1 MPNDQE
7 IAHRGPRNSDQGPRP
22 ERHMTFTT
30 EPCQV
35 CGKPD
40 QNVETWDHGE
50 RKRLKCDHCRG
61 PFAITRRTL
70 RRAHHEG
77 RNPELSNWIQAKTER
92 GEDIGEINIERYQE
106 IFDDAQPL
114 GSKHGLRIT
123 TVSIRNFRCI
133 QELSVELDDTTVLIG
148 ENNSGK
154 TAFLEAIRI
163 CLEQLHGGL
172 RGTFQAYDYHL
183 RDESSTPANAGAI
196 EIELSFAEP
205 AVDTWHDELAQELAE
220 VILVR
225 DDGRR
230 EIRFRLTSRF
240 EQATEESS
248 VQWAFLDDHANPLP
262 GQADPTGLLMSLQR
276 LAPVF
281 YLSALRDAS
290 RHFETSGRYWRT
302 FLTESSIPQDDRR
315 SLEKDFSALNRRLL
329 DVHKPLAEVYSKLAD
344 ANKVIDFGAA
354 DAVAIDA
361 LPTKLFSLLSRTEVS
376 LASRAG
382 AKIPVE
388 RQGEGTQSLAVLLL
402 FNAFLHSRLS
412 NFDPIAEPITAL
424 EEPEAHLHP
433 SAARA
438 LMTLLHDLPGQRIV
452 STHSGDLLANVG
464 ALSVRRFAHRDG
476 RIHAHRID
484 SDTLQSEQMRKFD
497 FHVRRSRGELL
508 FARCWLLVEGE
519 TEAVIFS
526 GAAEALELELERA
539 GVRCVEYSQ
548 TDVGML
554 ARVANQLGILWYCVV
569 DDDSGRGK
577 YENKVKQ
584 QLQAAA
590 EADRMVFPYENVER
604 FLCDNGFGDLYES
617 RMSNQKPPPAAPPG
631 TPEYWSQVLGAL
643 PNGYSKPAVAVDA
656 AIKMKTGEKSV
667 PGVLQSIL
675 EKVISLAGE

>member
-1 MPNDQE
+1 MNV
-7 IAHRGPRNSDQGPRP
+7 
-22 ERHMTFTT
+22 TT
-30 EPCQV
+30 EPCPV

-40 QNVETWDHGE
+40 QSVRTWDHDE
-50 RKRLKCDHCRG
+50 RKTLECEHCGG
-61 PFAITRRTL
+61 PFTL
-70 RRAHHEG
+70 TKTAERQAHHDG
-77 RNPELSNWIQAKTER
+77 RQEELSNWIRTKTER
-92 GEDIGEINIERYQE
+92 EESIGEIDRKRYQM
-106 IFDDAQPL
+106 IFDDAQPP
-114 GSKHGLRIT
+114 GSKHGLRLT

-133 QELSVELDDTTVLIG
+133 QELSVELDDITVLIG

-163 CLEQLHGGL
+163 CLEQLHGRS
-172 RGTFQAYDYHL
+172 RGTFQTYDYHL
-183 RDESSTPANAGAI
+183 RDESSTPANADAI
-196 EIELSFAEP
+196 EIDLSFAEP
-205 AVDTWHDELAQELAE
+205 DVDTWHDELVQELAE
-220 VILVR
+220 IILLR
-225 DDGRR
+225 DDGCR

-262 GQADPTGLLMSLQR
+262 EQADPTGLLMSLQR

-290 RHFETSGRYWRT
+290 RHFEASGRYWRT
-302 FLTESSIPQDDRR
+302 FLSESSIPQDDRR
-315 SLEKDFSALNRRLL
+315 SLEKEFSALNRRVL
-329 DVHKPLAEVYSKLAD
+329 DAHKPLAEVYSKLTD

-361 LPTKLFSLLSRTEVS
+361 LPTKLFSLLSRTQVS

-388 RQGEGTQSLAVLLL
+388 RQGEGTQSLAVLML

-433 SAARA
+433 SATRA
-438 LMTLLHDLPGQRIV
+438 LMNLLQDLPGQRIV
-452 STHSGDLLANVG
+452 STHSGDLLASAG

-476 RIHAHRID
+476 QIRAYRIK
-484 SDTLQSEQMRKFD
+484 SDTLQPEQMRKFD
-497 FHVRRSRGELL
+497 FHVRRSHGELL

-519 TEAVIFS
+519 TEAVLLS
-526 GAAEALELELERA
+526 GAAEALGLELERA

-554 ARVANQLGILWYCVV
+554 ANVANQLGIVWYCVV
-569 DDDSGRGK
+569 DDDSGRRK
-577 YENKVKQ
+577 YETKVRQ
-584 QLQAAA
+584 QLKSAA
-590 EADRMVFPYENVER
+590 EDDRMVFPYENVER
-604 FLCDNGFGDLYES
+604 FLCHNGFGSLYEC
-617 RMSNQKPPPAAPPG
+617 RMSNQKPSPTAPKG
-631 TPEYWSQVLGAL
+631 TSDYWNQVLDAL

-656 AIKMKTGEKSV
+656 AIRMKARKNSV
-667 PGVLQSIL
+667 PRVLRAIL

>member
-1 MPNDQE
+1 
-7 IAHRGPRNSDQGPRP
+7 
-22 ERHMTFTT
+22 MTFTT
-30 EPCQV
+30 EPCPL

-40 QNVETWDHGE
+40 QSIRTWDHGE
-50 RKRLKCDHCRG
+50 RKSLTCEHCGG
-61 PFAITRRTL
+61 PFTL
-70 RRAHHEG
+70 TETAEHQVHHDG
-77 RNPELSNWIQAKTER
+77 RKEELSNWIRTRTER
-92 GEDIGEINIERYQE
+92 GDDIGEIDRERYQK
-106 IFDDAQPL
+106 IFDDAQPPD
-114 GSKHGLRIT
+114 SKHGLRLT
-123 TVSIRNFRCI
+123 TVAIRNFRCI
-133 QELSVELDDTTVLIG
+133 RELSVELDDTTVLIG

-163 CLEQLHGGL
+163 CLEQLHGGS

-183 RDESSTPANAGAI
+183 RDESSTPANADTI

-205 AVDTWHDELAQELAE
+205 YVDTWHNELVQELAE
-220 VILVR
+220 AIHVR
-225 DDGRR
+225 ADGRR

-240 EQATEESS
+240 EHATEESS
-248 VQWAFLDDHANPLP
+248 VQWAFLDAGANPLLR
-262 GQADPTGLLMSLQR
+262 QTDPTGLLMSLQR

-315 SLEKDFSALNRRLL
+315 SLEKEFSELNRRLL
-329 DVHKPLAEVYSKLAD
+329 DSHKPLAEVYSKLSD
-344 ANKVIDFGAA
+344 VNKVIDFGTT
-354 DAVAIDA
+354 DAIAIDA
-361 LPTKLFSLLSRTEVS
+361 LPTKVFSLLSRTEVS
-376 LASRAG
+376 LASKAG

-412 NFDPIAEPITAL
+412 NFHPIAEPITAL

-438 LMTLLHDLPGQRIV
+438 LMNLLHDLPGQRIV

-476 RIHAHRID
+476 RIRVHRIE
-484 SDTLQSEQMRKFD
+484 SDTLEPQQMRKFD
-497 FHVRRSRGELL
+497 FHLRRSRGELL

-519 TEAVIFS
+519 TETVLLS
-526 GAAEALELELERA
+526 GAAEALGLELERA

-554 ARVANQLGILWYCVV
+554 AKVANQLGILWYCVI

-577 YENKVKQ
+577 YEDKVKQ
-584 QLQAAA
+584 QLGAAA

-604 FLCDNGFGDLYES
+604 FLCDHGFGDIYEA
-617 RMSNQKPPPAAPPG
+617 RMSNQKPLPTASHG
-631 TPEYWSQVLGAL
+631 TSGYWNQVLDAL
-643 PNGYSKPAVAVDA
+643 PRGYSKPAIAVDA
-656 AIKMKTGEKSV
+656 AVRMKTRKELV
-667 PGVLQSIL
+667 PTVLRSIL
-675 EKVISLAGE
+675 EKVITLAGE

>member
-1 MPNDQE
+1 
-7 IAHRGPRNSDQGPRP
+7 
-22 ERHMTFTT
+22 MTSTT
-30 EPCQV
+30 ETCPV
-35 CGKPD
+35 CGKPG
-40 QNVETWDHGE
+40 QSIKTWDHGE
-50 RKRLKCDHCRG
+50 RTTLTCEHCRG
-61 PFAITRRTL
+61 PFTITRSAAH
-70 RRAHHEG
+70 RARHDGNEE
-77 RNPELSNWIQAKTER
+77 ELSNWIRTRTER
-92 GEDIGEINIERYQE
+92 GEDIGEIDTERYQK
-106 IFDDAQPL
+106 IFDDAQPP
-114 GSKHGLRIT
+114 GAKHGLRLT

-133 QELSVELDDTTVLIG
+133 RDLSVELDDTTVLIG

-163 CLEQLHGGL
+163 CLEQLHGRL
-172 RGTFQAYDYHL
+172 EDTFQEYDYHL
-183 RDESSTPANAGAI
+183 LDESSTPANADAI

-205 AVDTWHDELAQELAE
+205 NVDTWHDGLAQELAD
-220 VILVR
+220 IIQIR
-225 DDGRR
+225 NDDRR

-248 VQWAFLDDHANPLP
+248 VQWAFLDTQANPLP
-262 GQADPTGLLMSLQR
+262 AKANTTGLLMSLQR
-276 LAPVF
+276 LAPVY

-302 FLTESSIPQDDRR
+302 FLTESSISQDNRR
-315 SLEKDFSALNRRLL
+315 SLEREFSALNRRLL
-329 DVHKPLAEVYSKLAD
+329 AVHKPLAEVYSKLAD

-361 LPTKLFSLLSRTEVS
+361 LPTKLFSLLSRTQVS

-412 NFDPIAEPITAL
+412 NFDRIAEPITAL

-438 LMTLLHDLPGQRIV
+438 LMSLLHDLPGQRIV

-464 ALSVRRFAHRDG
+464 PLSVRRFAHRDG
-476 RIHAHRID
+476 RIHAHRIEP
-484 SDTLQSEQMRKFD
+484 DTLQPEQMRKFD

-519 TEAVIFS
+519 TETVLFS

-569 DDDSGRGK
+569 DNDSGRGK

-584 QLQAAA
+584 QLQAVV
-590 EADRMVFPYENVER
+590 EADRMVFPYKNVER

-631 TPEYWSQVLGAL
+631 TPEYWGQVLDAL

-656 AIKMKTGEKSV
+656 AIKMRTGEKSV
-667 PGVLQSIL
+667 PGELQSIL

>member
-1 MPNDQE
+1 
-7 IAHRGPRNSDQGPRP
+7 
-22 ERHMTFTT
+22 MTFTT
-30 EPCQV
+30 EPCPV
-35 CGKPD
+35 CREPNQSIK
-40 QNVETWDHGE
+40 TWDHGE
-50 RKRLKCDHCRG
+50 RKTLTCERCGG
-61 PFAITRRTL
+61 PFTITRKAEL
-70 RRAHHEG
+70 RVHRDG
-77 RNPELSNWIQAKTER
+77 RSAELSEWIRTRTDR
-92 GEDIGEINIERYQE
+92 GDDIGEIDAERLQKK
-106 IFDDAQPL
+106 FDDPIAP
-114 GSKHGLRIT
+114 GSKHGLRLT

-133 QELSVELDDTTVLIG
+133 RELSVELNDTTVLIG

-163 CLEQLHGGL
+163 CLEQLHGRS

-183 RDESSTPANAGAI
+183 QDESSTPANADPI
-196 EIELSFAEP
+196 EITLSFVEP
-205 AVDTWHDELAQELAE
+205 DVDTWHDELVQELAE
-220 VILVR
+220 IIVVR
-225 DDGRR
+225 GDDRR
-230 EIRFRLTSRF
+230 QVRFRLTSRF
-240 EQATEESS
+240 DRETEESS
-248 VQWAFLDDHANPLP
+248 VQWAFLDEQAIPLP
-262 GQADPTGLLMSLQR
+262 GRSDHTGLLLSLQR

-290 RHFETSGRYWRT
+290 RHFEASGRYWRT
-302 FLTESSIPQDDRR
+302 FLSESSVPEGDRR
-315 SLEKDFSALNRRLL
+315 SLEKEFSALNSRLL
-329 DVHKPLAEVYSKLAD
+329 DVHKPLAEVHSKLAD

-361 LPTKLFSLLSRTEVS
+361 LPTKLFSLLSRTQVS

-412 NFDPIAEPITAL
+412 NFDSIAEPITAL

-438 LMTLLHDLPGQRIV
+438 LMSLLHDLPGQRIV

-476 RIHAHRID
+476 RIRAHRIE
-484 SDTLQSEQMRKFD
+484 SDTLQPEQMRKFD

-519 TEAVIFS
+519 TETVLLS

-554 ARVANQLGILWYCVV
+554 AKVANQLGILWYCVV

-590 EADRMVFPYENVER
+590 EADRMVFPYKNVER
-604 FLCDNGFGDLYES
+604 FLCDKGFGSLYES
-617 RMSNQKPPPAAPPG
+617 RMSNQKPSPTAPHG
-631 TPEYWSQVLGAL
+631 TSDYWNQVLDAL

-656 AIKMKTGEKSV
+656 AIEMKTGEKLV
-667 PGVLQSIL
+667 PRVLQSIL
-675 EKVISLAGE
+675 ERVISLAGE

>member
-1 MPNDQE
+1 
-7 IAHRGPRNSDQGPRP
+7 
-22 ERHMTFTT
+22 MTSTT
-30 EPCQV
+30 EPCPV
-35 CGKPD
+35 CGEPD
-40 QNVETWDHGE
+40 QSIKTWDHGE
-50 RKRLKCDHCRG
+50 RKRLTCEHCGG
-61 PFAITRRTL
+61 PFTITRSAERPM
-70 RRAHHEG
+70 HHDG
-77 RNPELSNWIQAKTER
+77 REAELSNWIRTKTDR
-92 GEDIGEINIERYQE
+92 GDDIGEIDRERYQK
-106 IFDDAQPL
+106 IFDDAQLP
-114 GSKHGLRIT
+114 GSKHGLRLT

-133 QELSVELDDTTVLIG
+133 RELSVELNDTTVLIG

-163 CLEQLHGGL
+163 CLEQLHGRL

-183 RDESSTPANAGAI
+183 QDESSTPANADAI
-196 EIELSFAEP
+196 EIELSFVEP
-205 AVDTWHDELAQELAE
+205 DVDTWHDELVQELAE
-220 VILVR
+220 IVVVR
-225 DDGRR
+225 GDGRR
-230 EIRFRLTSRF
+230 EVRFRLTSRF
-240 EQATEESS
+240 DRAIEESS
-248 VQWAFLDDHANPLP
+248 VQWAFLDDQANPLP
-262 GQADPTGLLMSLQR
+262 GQADPTGLLMSLQQ

-290 RHFETSGRYWRT
+290 RHFDASGRYWRT
-302 FLTESSIPQDDRR
+302 FLSESSVPEDDRR
-315 SLEKDFSALNRRLL
+315 ILEKEFSALNRRLL
-329 DVHKPLAEVYSKLAD
+329 DVHKPLAEVHSKLAD

-361 LPTKLFSLLSRTEVS
+361 LPTKLFSLLSRTQVS
-376 LASRAG
+376 VASRAG

-433 SAARA
+433 SAIRA
-438 LMTLLHDLPGQRIV
+438 LMSLLHDLPGQQLV
-452 STHSGDLLANVG
+452 STHSGDLLANVD

-476 RIHAHRID
+476 RIRAHRIEP
-484 SDTLQSEQMRKFD
+484 DTLEPEQMRKFD

-519 TEAVIFS
+519 TEAILLS
-526 GAAEALELELERA
+526 GAAEALGLELERA

-554 ARVANQLGILWYCVV
+554 AKVANQLGIAWYCVV
-569 DDDSGRGK
+569 DDDSGRKK
-577 YENKVKQ
+577 YENKVRQ
-584 QLQAAA
+584 QLDAASDS
-590 EADRMVFPYENVER
+590 DRLVFPYENAER

-617 RMSNQKPPPAAPPG
+617 RMSDQKRRPTAPHG
-631 TPEYWSQVLGAL
+631 TSHYWNQVLDAL

-656 AIKMKTGEKSV
+656 SIRMKTGNNTLV
-667 PGVLQSIL
+667 PKVLRSIL